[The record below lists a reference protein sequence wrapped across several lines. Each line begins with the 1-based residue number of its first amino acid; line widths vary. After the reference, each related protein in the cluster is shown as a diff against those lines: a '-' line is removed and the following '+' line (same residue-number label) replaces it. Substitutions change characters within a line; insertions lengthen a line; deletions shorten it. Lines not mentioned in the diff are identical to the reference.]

1 MNENNAALTGNWN
14 YPTRVRFGA
23 GRVAELPE
31 ACKESG
37 IARPLLVTDPQLAA
51 FPMVQDALAANERAG
66 HDIARG
72 VYPCRKSCT
81 CRDSSGVR
89 R

>member
-1 MNENNAALTGNWN
+1 MNENKAALTGNWN
-14 YPTRVRFGA
+14 NHTRVRFGA
-23 GRVAELPE
+23 GRDAGLPE
-31 ACKESG
+31 ACKKSG
-37 IARPLLVTDPQLAA
+37 IARPLLVPDPQLAA
-51 FPMVQDALAANERAG
+51 FPMVQDAFERAG

-72 VYPCRKSCT
+72 VYPSRKRCT